1 MYVTILG
8 LRFVMNSNKELKW
21 LIFPT
26 NLKHTILRTSEMLEV
41 NRDRVLEVK
50 VYLMNKKMKT

>member
-50 VYLMNKKMKT
+50 VCI